1 MNLMWKNLQHQQEI
15 LNYLLEIVKTQI
27 TRIIFL
33 KGRENFMKYFLMKK
47 NVYNVKSKKKKK
59 MVESLEKENAKN
71 LQLFEE
77 TKKSYC
83 RKRRKK

>member
-1 MNLMWKNLQHQQEI
+1 
-15 LNYLLEIVKTQI
+15 
-27 TRIIFL
+27 
-33 KGRENFMKYFLMKK
+33 MKYFLMKK

-59 MVESLEKENAKN
+59 MVESLEEENPKK

-83 RKRRKK
+83 TKRRKK

>member
-1 MNLMWKNLQHQQEI
+1 
-15 LNYLLEIVKTQI
+15 
-27 TRIIFL
+27 
-33 KGRENFMKYFLMKK
+33 MKYFLMKK
-47 NVYNVKSKKKKK
+47 NVYNVKNKKK
-59 MVESLEKENAKN
+59 MVESLEEENAKN

>member
-1 MNLMWKNLQHQQEI
+1 
-15 LNYLLEIVKTQI
+15 
-27 TRIIFL
+27 
-33 KGRENFMKYFLMKK
+33 MKK